1 MMREQDEEVQPLS
14 ESEIQQLRGLLKSED
29 RAVWFWATLKVWSTW
44 LAAVILGVTLG
55 WDALKKL
62 VQALK

>member
-1 MMREQDEEVQPLS
+1 MKAHDEPENPLTDEEIVR
-14 ESEIQQLRGLLKSED
+14 LRSLLTAND

-44 LAAVILGVTLG
+44 LAAVLLGITLG

-62 VQALK
+62 VQALR